1 MEFINRKYIEFRYV
15 EEFLLAFFI
24 SFRSFQRLNF
34 VEKMTMVLLY
44 N

>member
-15 EEFLLAFFI
+15 EEFLLAFF
-24 SFRSFQRLNF
+24 RSFQRLNF